1 MSKKPPVKYETF
13 WDKIKAWFISMIIEH
28 NFTNI
33 FRLNLHKVND
43 NLYRSSQPTPWQL
56 KKIVKE
62 KGIKTVINLR
72 GAQPHSPVY
81 MLEKKTCDEIGVK
94 MIDVEIYSRAL
105 PDKERLEKLA
115 KAFEEAEYPVLMHCK
130 AGADRTG
137 LAATFYLYYKEGVPL
152 EEIDQL
158 KFIPYGHIKS
168 SNAGIID
175 YYFEEFAKYK
185 KENPDA
191 DIFEW
196 TAKLPRKEMMKRF
209 KDQKES
215 YLSDFLNNV
224 ILRRE

>member
-1 MSKKPPVKYETF
+1 MSKPPVKYETL
-13 WDKIKAWFISMIIEH
+13 WQKIKAWFTAMITEH

-43 NLYRSSQPTPWQL
+43 RVYRSSQPTPWQL
-56 KKIVKE
+56 KKIVKD

-72 GAQPHSPVY
+72 GTQPHSPVY
-81 MLEKKTCDEIGVK
+81 MLEKMACEEAGVK
-94 MIDVEIYSRAL
+94 MIDVEVYSRDL
-105 PDKERLEKLA
+105 PDRNRLESMA

-137 LAATFYLYYKEGVPL
+137 LAATFYLYWKEGVPL
-152 EEIDQL
+152 EQIDQL
-158 KFIPYGHIKS
+158 KFLPYGHIKS

-175 YYFEEFAKYK
+175 FYFEEFKKYK
-185 KENPDA
+185 KEHPDA

-196 TAKLPRKEMMKRF
+196 TENLPREEMKRRF
-209 KDQKES
+209 KEEKES
-215 YLSDFLNNV
+215 FISDFINNV

>member
-1 MSKKPPVKYETF
+1 MSKKPFRYETF
-13 WDKIKAWFISMIIEH
+13 WDKVKAWFISMIIEH

-33 FRLNLHKVND
+33 FRLNLHKVSD

-72 GAQPHSPVY
+72 GSHPHSPVY
-81 MLEKKTCDEIGVK
+81 MLEKMTCEELGVK
-94 MIDVEIYSRAL
+94 MIDVEVYSRAL
-105 PDKERLEKLA
+105 PDINRLKNLA
-115 KAFEEAEYPVLMHCK
+115 KAFDEAEYPALMHCK

-137 LAATFYLYYKEGVPL
+137 LAATFYLYYKEGVAL
-152 EEIDQL
+152 ENINQL
-158 KFIPYGHIKS
+158 KFLPYGHIKS

-175 YYFEEFAKYK
+175 FYFEEFL
-185 KENPDA
+185 KEKEKNPDI

-196 TAKLPRKEMMKRF
+196 TEKLDREDMKRRF
-209 KDQKES
+209 KEKKES
-215 YLSDFLNNV
+215 FLSDFLNNV

>member
-1 MSKKPPVKYETF
+1 MSRDKSVKYETL
-13 WDKIKAWFISMIIEH
+13 WDKIKVWFVSMIIEH

-43 NLYRSSQPTPWQL
+43 KLYRSSQPTPWQL

-72 GAQPHSPVY
+72 GTHPQSPVY
-81 MLEKKTCDEIGVK
+81 MLERKTCEELGIK
-94 MIDVEIYSRAL
+94 MIDVEVYSRAL
-105 PDKERLEKLA
+105 PDKERLEMMA
-115 KAFEEAEYPVLMHCK
+115 KAFEEAEYPALMHCK

-137 LAATFYLYYKEGVPL
+137 LAATFYLYYKESVPL
-152 EEIDQL
+152 EKIDQL
-158 KFIPYGHIKS
+158 KFVPYGHIKS

-185 KENPDA
+185 KEHPDA

-196 TAKLPRKEMMKRF
+196 TEKLPRQEVEKAFRE
-209 KDQKES
+209 QKES
-215 YLSDFLNNV
+215 FLSDFVNNV
-224 ILRRE
+224 LLRRE

>member
-1 MSKKPPVKYETF
+1 MSKKPFKYETL
-13 WDKIKAWFISMIIEH
+13 WDKTKAWFISMIIEH

-33 FRLNLHKVND
+33 FRLNLHKVSD

-62 KGIKTVINLR
+62 KGIKTIINLR
-72 GAQPHSPVY
+72 GSHPKSPVY
-81 MLEKKTCDEIGVK
+81 MLEKMTCDELGVK
-94 MIDVEIYSRAL
+94 MIDVEVYSRSL
-105 PDKERLEKLA
+105 PDINRLKSLA
-115 KAFEEAEYPVLMHCK
+115 KAFDEAEYPALMHCK

-152 EEIDQL
+152 EEIEQL
-158 KFIPYGHIKS
+158 KFLPYGHIKS

-175 YYFEEFAKYK
+175 FYFEEFLKYK
-185 KENPDA
+185 KQNPNA

-196 TAKLPRKEMMKRF
+196 TKNIDRDDMKKRF
-209 KDQKES
+209 EMQRES
-215 YLSDFLNNV
+215 LLSDIVNNV

>member
-1 MSKKPPVKYETF
+1 MSKKPPVKYETLL
-13 WDKIKAWFISMIIEH
+13 DKIKAWFTSMIIEH

-62 KGIKTVINLR
+62 KGIKTIINLR
-72 GAQPHSPVY
+72 GTQPHSPVY
-81 MLEKKTCDEIGVK
+81 MLEKRTCDEIGVK
-94 MIDVEIYSRAL
+94 MIDVEIYSRAI
-105 PDKERLEKLA
+105 PDRERLEKLA
-115 KAFEEAEYPVLMHCK
+115 IAFEDK

-152 EEIDQL
+152 EKIDQL
-158 KFIPYGHIKS
+158 KFLPYGHIKS

-175 YYFEEFAKYK
+175 YFFEEFAKYK
-185 KENPDA
+185 KEHPAA

-196 TAKLPRKEMMKRF
+196 TEKLDRALMKKRF
-209 KDQKES
+209 KEQKES
-215 YLSDFLNNV
+215 FLSDFLNNV